1 MWAFWSIPPPPTL
14 ATKRFNLEKCPA
26 DTSTPGLEFD
36 RGTGE
41 GILCMTLGDAGANM
55 NANLTTVKPMSTPTD
70 ATVTTVFLRPTF
82 GITVQSNT
90 LCVSVKARPEG
101 IRGTRP
107 PARG

>member
-1 MWAFWSIPPPPTL
+1 MT
-14 ATKRFNLEKCPA
+14 
-26 DTSTPGLEFD
+26 GLEFD

-41 GILCMTLGDAGANM
+41 GILCMTVRHAGGNM
-55 NANLTTVKPMSTPTD
+55 NANLTTVKPKSTPPD

-90 LCVSVKARPEG
+90 LCVSVKARPDAF
-101 IRGTRP
+101 RPARP